1 MNKGSRCKGGKMA
14 GSVRIEVLAVQLFCK
29 VRVGMRGGQ
38 KLVMAASAEANAR
51 KTGAEA

>member
-1 MNKGSRCKGGKMA
+1 MNKGKSLQGEGMA